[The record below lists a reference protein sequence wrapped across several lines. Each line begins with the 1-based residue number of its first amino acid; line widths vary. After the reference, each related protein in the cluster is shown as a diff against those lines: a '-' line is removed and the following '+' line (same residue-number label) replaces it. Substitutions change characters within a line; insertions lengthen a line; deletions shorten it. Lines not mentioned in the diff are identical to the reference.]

1 MSTEKAYELIKE
13 RIVSL
18 ELDPG
23 ESVSEIIL
31 ARRVGL
37 APGPV
42 GEAIERLIG
51 EGWLERT
58 ARGIKVTEE
67 SLANVLDQLFEVRS
81 VLEGLCARLA
91 AERAT
96 AEQLAYLEAMMPQF
110 EEAARKADNQ
120 SWIQLDQRFHEM
132 IYDAA
137 GNLFLEN
144 ALKELYTL
152 DLRIFYLILNRMT
165 DLPRIVESHRAIV
178 NALKTRDARAA
189 ERALTKH
196 IQDSQ
201 DIVMPHV

>member
-137 GNLFLEN
+137 DNLFLEN